1 MYIRFE
7 GGECVLIRT
16 IRGEDGEPV
25 ETVLAGLG
33 EDPEL
38 NLFLAAE
45 QGRRSEP
52 EKWEGVENFH
62 LLQALENF
70 KRRLGGYKPALV
82 AVDGKLPMNRD
93 ESAEEDDS
101 SDAPAKPPTTV

>member
-1 MYIRFE
+1 MS
-7 GGECVLIRT
+7 GE
-16 IRGEDGEPV
+16 EGEPR
-25 ETVLAGLG
+25 ETLLARLG

-45 QGRRSEP
+45 HGRRSEP

-82 AVDGKLPMNRD
+82 AVDGKLPMNRE
-93 ESAEEDDS
+93 ESPEVNDS
-101 SDAPAKPPTTV
+101 SGAPAKPPTKV